1 MRQCFEEVT
10 LVKNKM
16 DYVVD
21 FDIDFDYS
29 YFPAKITDDPYT
41 SVPPQGETLINKI
54 NVTRCVYFDENGN
67 PVDAVMDRDLID
79 LARKYAIDNLDVE
92 AA

>member
-1 MRQCFEEVT
+1 MTQVFENAI
-10 LVKNKM
+10 LSKNLL
-16 DYVVD
+16 DYEVD
-21 FDIDFDYS
+21 FIIDFDYS

-41 SVPPQGETLINKI
+41 SVPPQGETVINKI

-67 PVDAVMDRDLID
+67 PVDAVVDRELLD
-79 LARKYAIDNLDVE
+79 LACKYALNNLDVE

>member
-1 MRQCFEEVT
+1 MTQVFENAI
-10 LVKNKM
+10 LSKNLL
-16 DYVVD
+16 DYEVD
-21 FDIDFDYS
+21 FIIDFDYS
-29 YFPAKITDDPYT
+29 YFPAKITDAPYT
-41 SVPPQGETLINKI
+41 SVPPQGETVINKI

-67 PVDAVMDRDLID
+67 PVDAVMDRDLIE

>member
-1 MRQCFEEVT
+1 MTQTFENAI
-10 LVKNKM
+10 LSKDLL
-16 DYVVD
+16 DYEID
-21 FDIDFDYS
+21 FSVDFDYS

-41 SVPPQGETLINKI
+41 SVPPQGETVINKI
-54 NVTRCVYFDENGN
+54 NVTRCVYFNENGE

-79 LARKYAIDNLDVE
+79 LARKYAMDNLDVE

>member
-1 MRQCFEEVT
+1 MTQFFENAI
-10 LVKNKM
+10 LSKNLL
-16 DYVVD
+16 DYEVD
-21 FDIDFDYS
+21 FIIDFDYS

-54 NVTRCVYFDENGN
+54 NVTRCVYYDENGE
-67 PVDAVMDRDLID
+67 PVDAVMDRDLIE